1 MTKKEIKV
9 LLQRYYEGTS
19 TKDEVSRLGLLLNRD
34 DLSKEWEEE
43 RTYFNVLN
51 ELQNEEVSIPS
62 DLKQQVT
69 ERLQY
74 EQTLHSGQR
83 SRLLYILSAAAA
95 VLLILL
101 STLWWLKSGMNGRD
115 TFSDP
120 KLAYAETQQ
129 AINLVAHYF
138 GEGTRPLQKISRFK
152 EAVKPLQ
159 ALREIE
165 SAEKKL
171 GYFSKINEGYRTAQ
185 KVLNGK

>member
-1 MTKKEIKV
+1 MTTKEIKA

-19 TKDEVSRLGLLLNRD
+19 TEDEVSRLGILLNRD
-34 DLSKEWEEE
+34 DISKEWEEE

-51 ELQNEEVSIPS
+51 ELQHEEVSVPS

-74 EQTLHSGQR
+74 KQTSHSGQR
-83 SRLLYILSAAAA
+83 FRLLYFLSGAAA
-95 VLLILL
+95 VLLIML
-101 STLWWLKSGMNGRD
+101 SALWWLKSGKNGRD

-129 AINLVAHYF
+129 AINLVAYYF
-138 GEGTRPLQKISRFK
+138 GEGTRPLQKIEKFK

-159 ALREIE
+159 TLQEIE

-171 GYFSKINEGYRTAQ
+171 GYFAKINEGYQTAK
-185 KVLNGK
+185 KVLKGK